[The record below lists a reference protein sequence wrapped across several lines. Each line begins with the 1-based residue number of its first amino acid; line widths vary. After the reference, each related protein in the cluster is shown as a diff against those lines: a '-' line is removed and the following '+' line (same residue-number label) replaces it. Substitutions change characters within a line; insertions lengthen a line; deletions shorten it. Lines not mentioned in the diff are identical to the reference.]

1 MAAVTAWRLYKP
13 KHAATAF
20 TGQGARRFGGRLNS
34 KGVAV
39 VYTSATLSLAAME
52 LLVHL
57 QSADVLASYAMRSVR
72 FDEGLVTTL
81 TVADLPRDWNHS
93 PPPPGVQRVGD
104 EWVRSGASAVLR
116 VPSVIV
122 PTENNYLLNPN
133 HPDFAAIQLGVAEPF
148 QFDPRLLK
156 A

>member
-1 MAAVTAWRLYKP
+1 VITAWRLYKP

-20 TGQGARRFGGRLNS
+20 TGEGARLFGGRLNS

-57 QSADVLASYAMRSVR
+57 QSADVMSAYVARSVT
-72 FDEGLVTTL
+72 FDEDMIRTL
-81 TVADLPRDWNHS
+81 AEVDLPRDWTLS
-93 PPPPGVQRVGD
+93 PPPPSVQRVGD
-104 EWVRSGASAVLR
+104 EWVGAARSAVLR

-122 PTENNYLLNPN
+122 PTEHNYLINPN
-133 HPDFAAIQLGVAEPF
+133 HPDFGRIRLGDEQAF
-148 QFDPRLLK
+148 KFDPRLLK